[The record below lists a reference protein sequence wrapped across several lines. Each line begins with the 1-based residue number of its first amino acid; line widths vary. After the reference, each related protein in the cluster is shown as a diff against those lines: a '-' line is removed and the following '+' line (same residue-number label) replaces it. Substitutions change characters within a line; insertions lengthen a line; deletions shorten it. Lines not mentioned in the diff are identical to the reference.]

1 MTPSAQTVINAIRA
15 VADPEQAQKSM
26 RFFKTGP
33 GQYAEGDVFW
43 GLSNPQARAIAKQY
57 TGLNR
62 QNLALLLNH
71 IVHEVRLVA
80 LVILVNQYKKT
91 KTQEDKKAIFE
102 FYIAHINRVNN
113 WDLVDISTHH
123 IVGDY
128 CYHYPSN
135 LMSQWIESAHLWTRR
150 IAVVACLYF
159 IRKNSFEQI
168 LDFCV
173 QLKKDP
179 EPLMH
184 KACGWMLREVG
195 KKDMDTL
202 QKFLESWGKDLPR
215 VTLRYAI
222 ERFPEPERLA
232 ILKQTRIN
240 SPERHNL

>member
-1 MTPSAQTVINAIRA
+1 MTPSAQTVIDAIRA
-15 VADPEQAQKSM
+15 ASDPKRAQKSM

-43 GLSNPQARAIAKQY
+43 GLGNPQARAIAKQY

-62 QNLALLLNH
+62 QNLALLLEH

-80 LVILVNQYKKT
+80 LVILVNQYKKA
-91 KTQEDKKAIFE
+91 KTQQDKKAVFE
-102 FYIAHINRVNN
+102 FYIAHFNRVNN

-135 LMSQWIESAHLWTRR
+135 LMSQWIESPHLWTRR

-159 IRKNSFEQI
+159 IRKNSFEQV

-173 QLKKDP
+173 RLKKDP

-202 QKFLESWGKDLPR
+202 RKFLELWGKDLPR

-232 ILKQTRIN
+232 LLRQTRL
-240 SPERHNL
+240 P

>member
-1 MTPSAQTVINAIRA
+1 MTPSAQSVIDAIRA
-15 VADPEQAQKSM
+15 LAHPEGAKKSM

-43 GLSNPQARAIAKQY
+43 GISNPQARNIASQHS
-57 TGLNR
+57 GLSR
-62 QNLALLLNH
+62 QDLALLMDH
-71 IVHEVRLVA
+71 MVHEVRLVA
-80 LVILVNQYKKT
+80 LVILVNQYKKA
-91 KTQEDKKAIFE
+91 KTPQNKKAIFE
-102 FYIAHINRVNN
+102 FYNACFNRINN

-123 IVGDY
+123 IVGHY

-135 LMSQWIESAHLWTRR
+135 LMSQWIESSHLWTRR

-159 IRKNSFEQI
+159 IRKNSFEQV

-173 QLKKDP
+173 RLKKDP

-195 KKDMDTL
+195 KKDLDVL
-202 QKFLESWGKDLPR
+202 RKFLGHWGSQLPR

-232 ILKQTRIN
+232 LLSQTR
-240 SPERHNL
+240 LA

>member
-1 MTPSAQTVINAIRA
+1 MTSTAQTVIEAIRSE
-15 VADPEQAQKSM
+15 ADPKRAQKSI

-33 GQYAEGDVFW
+33 GEYAEGDVFW
-43 GLSNPQARAIAKQY
+43 GISNPQARTIAQQFSQI
-57 TGLNR
+57 NR
-62 QNLALLLNH
+62 RDLALLMDH
-71 IVHEVRLVA
+71 QVHEVRLVA
-80 LVILVNQYKKT
+80 LIILVNQYKKA
-91 KTQEDKKAIFE
+91 KTQQDKKDIFE
-102 FYIAHINRVNN
+102 FYIASFNRINN

-135 LMSQWIESAHLWTRR
+135 LLSQWIESPHLWTRR

-159 IRKNSFEQI
+159 IRKNRFEQV

-173 QLKKDP
+173 RLKKDP

-195 KKDMDTL
+195 KKNMETL
-202 QKFLESWGKDLPR
+202 RQFLSQWGSQLPR

-240 SPERHNL
+240 STDRLNL